1 MITLNTLKDNKGAR
15 TVPKLLG
22 RGIGSGLGKTCGKGH
37 KGQKARSGGQ
47 ALNGF
52 EGGQN
57 PIYRRLPKRGFNSHA
72 PRCYVLNF
80 QRLDSMMKN
89 GLDVSGGEISLSL
102 LKAQGFIQFYYE
114 RIRLVDSEGNVPAV
128 TFKVTGASKTA
139 TDKVTK
145 AKGKIEILASKSAP
159 KEKVAT
165 A

>member
-1 MITLNTLKDNKGAR
+1 MTQLNTIKDNKGAR
-15 TVPKLLG
+15 TVRKLLG
-22 RGIGSGLGKTCGKGH
+22 RGMGSGLGKTCGKGH

-102 LKAQGFIQFYYE
+102 LKAQGFVQFYYE
-114 RIRLVDSEGNVPAV
+114 RIRLVDSNGNIPAL
-128 TFKVTGASKTA
+128 TFKITGASKTA
-139 TDKVTK
+139 ADKVK
-145 AKGKIEILASKSAP
+145 KVKGKIEILESTP
-159 KEKVAT
+159 KAKVAT

>member
-1 MITLNTLKDNKGAR
+1 MTQLNTIKDNKGAR
-15 TVPKLLG
+15 TVRKLLG
-22 RGIGSGLGKTCGKGH
+22 RGMGSGLGKTCGKGH

-102 LKAQGFIQFYYE
+102 LKAQGFVQFYYE
-114 RIRLVDSEGNVPAV
+114 RIRLVDSNGNVPAL
-128 TFKVTGASKTA
+128 TFKITGASKTA
-139 TDKVTK
+139 ADKVKK
-145 AKGKIEILASKSAP
+145 AKGKIEILESTP
-159 KEKVAT
+159 KTKTAT

>member
-1 MITLNTLKDNKGAR
+1 MTQLNTLRDNKGAR
-15 TVPKLLG
+15 TVRKLLG

-57 PIYRRLPKRGFNSHA
+57 PIFRRLPKRGFNSHA

-102 LKAQGFIQFYYE
+102 LKAQGFVQFYYE
-114 RIRLVDSEGNVPAV
+114 RMRLVDSNGNVPAV

-145 AKGKIEILASKSAP
+145 AKGKIEVLVSKSVP

>member
-1 MITLNTLKDNKGAR
+1 MTQLNTLKDNKGAR
-15 TVPKLLG
+15 TVRKLLG

-80 QRLDSMMKN
+80 QRLDSMMNN

-102 LKAQGFIQFYYE
+102 LKAQGFVQFYYE
-114 RIRLVDSEGNVPAV
+114 RIRLVDSDGHVPAL

-139 TDKVTK
+139 TDKVAK
-145 AKGKIEILASKSAP
+145 AKGKVEVLVSTP
-159 KEKVAT
+159 KEKVAK

>member
-1 MITLNTLKDNKGAR
+1 MTQLNTLRDNKGAR
-15 TVPKLLG
+15 TVRKLLG

-102 LKAQGFIQFYYE
+102 LKAQGFVQFYYE
-114 RIRLVDSEGNVPAV
+114 RMRLVDSNGNVPAV

-145 AKGKIEILASKSAP
+145 AKGKIEVLVSKSAP

>member
-1 MITLNTLKDNKGAR
+1 MTQLSTLKDNKGAR

-22 RGIGSGLGKTCGKGH
+22 RGMGSGLGKTCGKGH

-102 LKAQGFIQFYYE
+102 LKAQGFVQFYYE
-114 RIRLVDSEGNVPAV
+114 RIRLVDSNGNVPAL
-128 TFKVTGASKTA
+128 TFKVTGASKA
-139 TDKVTK
+139 VTDKVAK
-145 AKGKIEILASKSAP
+145 AKGKIEVLASKPAP
-159 KEKVAT
+159 KQKAAT

>member
-1 MITLNTLKDNKGAR
+1 MTQLNALRDNKGAR
-15 TVPKLLG
+15 TVRKLLG

-102 LKAQGFIQFYYE
+102 LKAQGFVQFYYE
-114 RIRLVDSEGNVPAV
+114 RIRLVDSNGNVPAV
-128 TFKVTGASKTA
+128 TFKVTGASKAA

-145 AKGKIEILASKSAP
+145 AKGKIEVLVSKSAP

>member
-1 MITLNTLKDNKGAR
+1 MTQLNTLKDNKGAR

-89 GLDVSGGEISLSL
+89 GLDVSDGEISLSL
-102 LKAQGFIQFYYE
+102 LKAQGFVQFYYE
-114 RIRLVDSEGNVPAV
+114 RIRLVDSNGSVPAL

-145 AKGKIEILASKSAP
+145 AKGKIEILTSAP
-159 KEKVAT
+159 KVKAAT

>member
-1 MITLNTLKDNKGAR
+1 MTILSTLKDNKGAR

-22 RGIGSGLGKTCGKGH
+22 RGVGSGLGKTCGKGH

-57 PIYRRLPKRGFNSHA
+57 PIYRRLPKRGFSSHA

-102 LKAQGFIQFYYE
+102 LKAQGFVQFYYE

-128 TFKVTGASKTA
+128 TFKVTGASQTA

-145 AKGKIEILASKSAP
+145 AKGKIEILNSKPTP
-159 KEKVAT
+159 KENVAT
-165 A
+165 T

>member
-1 MITLNTLKDNKGAR
+1 MTQLNTLRDNKGAR
-15 TVPKLLG
+15 TVRKLLG

-102 LKAQGFIQFYYE
+102 LKAQGFVQFYYE
-114 RIRLVDSEGNVPAV
+114 RIRLVDSNGNVPAV
-128 TFKVTGASKTA
+128 TFKVTGASKAA

-145 AKGKIEILASKSAP
+145 AKGKIEVLVSKSAP